1 VTPELQAIL
10 REELR
15 GLDGDLYL
23 CHLFAPADK
32 RPGLLAL
39 YHAHADI
46 ARIPY
51 EVSDAMLAAIR
62 LQWWRDMFDMTAR
75 GEIPDA
81 PIGRALQAARL
92 RIEDL
97 HELVDAREAFIAE
110 DGDKGEAAARAGRA
124 LMMLALEIFNLDAA
138 VLGELAAQGGEGF
151 ERLRATPDETSI
163 SLCRDLLNAACLGFN
178 RLPAKQRK
186 AALPVFLPI
195 GMARRQARV
204 WPHRKSLLSYQL
216 HLLKMALTGRL

>member
-1 VTPELQAIL
+1 MTADLQAIL

-32 RPGLLAL
+32 RPALLAL

-75 GEIPDA
+75 GETHDA
-81 PIGRALQAARL
+81 PIGQALQAAQL
-92 RIEDL
+92 TIEHL
-97 HELVDAREAFIAE
+97 HALVDARETFIE
-110 DGDKGEAAARAGRA
+110 EGGDKMDGAARAGRA
-124 LMMLALEIFNLDAA
+124 LMMLALEIFGLDDTP
-138 VLGELAAQGGEGF
+138 LIELAVQGGEGF
-151 ERLRATPDETSI
+151 ERLRSVPDDISI
-163 SLCRDLLNAACLGFN
+163 EPCRDLLNAACIGFN

-186 AALPVFLPI
+186 AALPVFLLI
-195 GMARRQARV
+195 GMARRQARA
-204 WPHRKSLLSYQL
+204 WPQRKSLLSYQM
-216 HLLKMALTGRL
+216 HLLKMALIGRL